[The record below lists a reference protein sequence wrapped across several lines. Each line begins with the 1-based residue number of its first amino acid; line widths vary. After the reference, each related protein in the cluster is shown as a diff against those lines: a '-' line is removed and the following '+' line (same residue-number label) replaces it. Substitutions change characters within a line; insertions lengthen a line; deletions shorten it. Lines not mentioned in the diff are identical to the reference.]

1 MSARSYV
8 KAAVKNLES
17 TLDKEGI
24 KLRAKADRPMV
35 QSYRPEVD
43 TSPILGA
50 ELATRFQHL
59 MGILRWSVELG
70 RIDILTEVSML
81 SSHNAMP
88 RAGHLNAMYDIFA
101 YLKKHENSTVV
112 FDPNEPL
119 LDPRMFNKFDWTDFY
134 GDVKEAIPPGM
145 PEPLGNAVTM
155 TCYVDADHAG
165 NLATRRSQTG
175 ILIYL
180 NKSPIMW
187 YSKRQNT
194 VETSSFGSEFVA
206 MKTAVEMIEGLRYKL

>member
-1 MSARSYV
+1 
-8 KAAVKNLES
+8 
-17 TLDKEGI
+17 
-24 KLRAKADRPMV
+24 
-35 QSYRPEVD
+35 
-43 TSPILGA
+43 
-50 ELATRFQHL
+50 
-59 MGILRWSVELG
+59 
-70 RIDILTEVSML
+70 
-81 SSHNAMP
+81 MP

-112 FDPNEPL
+112 FDPNEPE
-119 LDPRMFNKFDWTDFY
+119 LDRRMFNEYDWTDFY
-134 GDVKEAIPPGM
+134 GDVKEAIPPAM
-145 PEPLGNAVTM
+145 PEPRGKPVTM

-180 NKSPIMW
+180 NKAPIMW

-206 MKTAVEMIEGLRYKL
+206 MKTAVEMIEGLRYKLRMFGIPIEGPTNVLCDNNSVVTNSSVPQSTLNKKHCAICYHRTREAVASKTIRVGKEDTLENLADILTKPLPTDKKRYLIRQILY